1 MSENN
6 PDTHPD
12 NFVDWQNFCLLSTT
26 VMLSKETLLSQEQQQ
41 QPEIA
46 VADFS
51 IPLYLSNRSV
61 VFNFICTIALPYS
74 NFV

>member
-1 MSENN
+1 
-6 PDTHPD
+6 
-12 NFVDWQNFCLLSTT
+12 
-26 VMLSKETLLSQEQQQ
+26 MLSKETLLSQEQQQ

-74 NFV
+74 NFVWESPPAYKFALSENIALLWK